1 MLKKFL
7 KRVRMIFVKAI
18 KPNLIRCGFGNLIW
32 KKSCDRSGKSF
43 NGTWLFCRGRKCW
56 FESSAN
62 IGNFVGIAGRVAM
75 LGGEHSLAVIEEPL
89 LEVKRDINKPITIH
103 DGVWVGYGVII
114 MHGVTIGE
122 GAMIAAGAVVTKDV
136 EPCSI
141 VGGVPAKLIRMR
153 FGPEDIEKH
162 RMVLAN
168 RRKQLQ

>member
-18 KPNLIRCGFGNLIW
+18 KPNLIRCGSGTYFGKRVKIGP
-32 KKSCDRSGKSF
+32 GKVSMGHDCF
-43 NGTWLFCRGRKCW
+43 VGPECW
-56 FESSAN
+56 FQSSAN

-75 LGGEHSLAVIEEPL
+75 LGGEHLLNVIEEPL
-89 LEVKRDINKPITIH
+89 LKVRRDINKPITIH

-114 MHGVTIGE
+114 MRGVTIGE

-153 FGPEDIEKH
+153 FSPEDIEKH
-162 RMVLAN
+162 KMALAN
-168 RRKQLQ
+168 KRKQI